1 MSRAALAPPPPDDF
15 DVDQLFQLETLDR
28 DIFRGLSQWSVRSV
42 FGGQVI
48 GQALLAASLTIE
60 DDARPAHSLHA
71 YFLRPGD
78 PNAPIVYYIERI
90 RNGRSFST
98 RRIVAVQ
105 HGEPIFN
112 MDASFHL
119 HEEGLEYQ
127 MPMPDVTPPEELRS
141 ESDLRGE
148 YADRLPPQVREMFLR
163 PRPVELRPVEPY
175 DLFNPE
181 PKEPLRHQWMRSTIA
196 LGDDPR
202 LQQALLAYASD
213 MSLMGTSMLPHGIT
227 FMKRGYF
234 GASLDHAMWFHRDFD
249 LQDWL
254 LYVNDSPVAHG
265 ARGYNR
271 GLFYTRDGA
280 LVASTMQEGL
290 VRYRPPSE

>member
-1 MSRAALAPPPPDDF
+1 M
-15 DVDQLFQLETLDR
+15 
-28 DIFRGLSQWSVRSV
+28 RSV

-48 GQALLAASLTIE
+48 GQALLAASLTLE

-112 MDASFHL
+112 MDASFHR

-127 MPMPDVTPPEELRS
+127 MPMSDVPQPEALKSELELRS
-141 ESDLRGE
+141 E
-148 YADRLPPQVREMFLR
+148 YADRLPEQVREMFLR
-163 PRPVELRPVEPY
+163 PRPIELRPVEPF
-175 DLFNPE
+175 DLFDPKPTE
-181 PKEPLRHQWMRSTIA
+181 PIKRQWGARDHRPRRRPQAAAGAAGLHLGHVADGHLDAAARHQLHEARLLWRQPRPRHVVPPRFRSGGLAA
-196 LGDDPR
+196 LRQRQPGRDRCAR
-202 LQQALLAYASD
+202 LQ
-213 MSLMGTSMLPHGIT
+213 P
-227 FMKRGYF
+227 R
-234 GASLDHAMWFHRDFD
+234 
-249 LQDWL
+249 
-254 LYVNDSPVAHG
+254 PVSTP
-265 ARGYNR
+265 AR
-271 GLFYTRDGA
+271 GA